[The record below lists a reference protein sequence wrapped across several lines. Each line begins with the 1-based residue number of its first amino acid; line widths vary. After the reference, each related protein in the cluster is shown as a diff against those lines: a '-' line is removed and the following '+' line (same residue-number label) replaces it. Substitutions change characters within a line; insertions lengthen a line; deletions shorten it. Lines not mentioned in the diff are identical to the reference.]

1 MKLLTSIPEPASS
14 PNRLSLNRPAS
25 PANTTLRGTGAAL
38 LTVTIWAGWIVA
50 TRFAGETAISP
61 ITTGLF
67 RYGPPALL
75 LAPVWWRCGLLPR
88 RCPWWIVAIMVSGS
102 GAPFFLLAAWAMK
115 SVPAAAV
122 GALLPGTMPLWA
134 ALIGALVAGTHF
146 QRRQC
151 LGYGTI
157 ALGIVLMVAA
167 TSGTATDRISEAA
180 LLLAAAGWAAYS
192 HAFKRSGLTPLQGAA
207 VTAAW
212 SFLLHLLLAA
222 CFGTDLYGLAPH
234 VLVLQ
239 ITAQGL
245 LSGLIAIFSYGVA
258 VRHLGAARAA
268 AFSALAPALAMLG
281 GACLLGER
289 PGPAELG
296 AMLLVTLG
304 VALANGFSLP
314 VHRASSPG

>member
-1 MKLLTSIPEPASS
+1 MKLLTSILAPA
-14 PNRLSLNRPAS
+14 PALKS
-25 PANTTLRGTGAAL
+25 PAAPTNPSFLGTGAAL
-38 LTVTIWAGWIVA
+38 LTVAIWAGWIVA

-88 RCPWWIVAIMVSGS
+88 GCPWWIIVLMTGGS

-134 ALIGALVAGTHF
+134 ALIGALVAGACF
-146 QRRQC
+146 QRRQY
-151 LGYGTI
+151 LGYSAI
-157 ALGIVLMVAA
+157 ALGVALMVVA
-167 TSGTATDRISEAA
+167 TSAAAGPAPARISQGA
-180 LLLAAAGWAAYS
+180 LLLAAACWAAYS
-192 HAFKRSGLTPLQGAA
+192 HAFKRSGLTALQGAA

-212 SFLLHLLLAA
+212 SFLLHLVLAF
-222 CFGTDLYGLAPH
+222 CFGRDLGRLTPQVLAI
-234 VLVLQ
+234 Q
-239 ITAQGL
+239 ITTQGL

-258 VRHLGAARAA
+258 IRHLGAARAA

-281 GACLLGER
+281 GAALLGER
-289 PGPAELG
+289 PGTMELV
-296 AMLLVTLG
+296 AILLVTLG
-304 VALANGFSLP
+304 VALANGFTLP
-314 VHRASSPG
+314 LRRSPSRG